1 MEFDIDRRKAKWY
14 EPWIRNRQKSHVK
27 RITNNEESAVAPL
40 KLLTV
45 SKSEWRKKDPLG
57 LSPEPDHT
65 GYARLTESPVEAED
79 SEPEDEDMTA
89 TFDITVKDG
98 VDPLADVFG
107 TDGETWADISAESL
121 ASRRKYVNSNVVNLA
136 LTGEDLSSL
145 PDLRDWDDDNEST
158 STKEEDEVLELLER
172 MGNPSMNGR
181 KVPPPPLVINLG
193 TSDLTAATPPQ
204 QGPPRDTDLA
214 YLEGLDESF
223 NEAPIQREGV
233 KREFAVFDDL
243 DLGLDPSEIVRPQ
256 TLMLAL
262 IYPPFPF

>member
-1 MEFDIDRRKAKWY
+1 
-14 EPWIRNRQKSHVK
+14 
-27 RITNNEESAVAPL
+27 
-40 KLLTV
+40 
-45 SKSEWRKKDPLG
+45 LG